1 MEIYYIK
8 VNFIQERKLLLF
20 NEFAYKEIDYAKFI
34 IKNGF
39 KTENIKYECSILAKY
54 YKSIGLNKSEARSKI
69 IDICNRSIKEFY
81 YEMYYPLIE
90 SGINSGFKKDI
101 IQIDEIKFYKEEL
114 DYINN
119 IDVNYSNKKLL
130 FGLLL
135 TKKLNQA
142 VSSSEKLGF
151 VFNGNKRNYAN
162 LKRFSGLKNR
172 TQKQINYMFADL
184 IDLELISIRDD
195 DRKYLLFMEHIQ
207 DSKELVFTVSNFETA
222 ILLFDSYNDK
232 YKVKEC
238 EVCGEVFKIESN
250 RHIYCKKCQ
259 KQKELQ
265 KYNQYNKK
273 RFLPPLERDF

>member
-1 MEIYYIK
+1 M
-8 VNFIQERKLLLF
+8 F

-54 YKSIGLNKSEARSKI
+54 YKSTGLNKSEARSKI

-114 DYINN
+114 DYISSIN
-119 IDVNYSNKKLL
+119 INYSNKKLL

-207 DSKELVFTVSNFETA
+207 DSKELAFTASNFETA

-232 YKVKEC
+232 YKVNVC
-238 EVCGEVFKIESN
+238 EVCGEIFKVESVK
-250 RHIYCKKCQ
+250 HPYQKYCKFCQ
-259 KQKELQ
+259 KEKELERYI
-265 KYNQYNKK
+265 KYNKK
-273 RFLPPLERDF
+273 RRL